1 MTWEVESPE
10 GVVLEIEGE
19 EPPTGEQIRRMFAAF
34 APASEEPQL
43 RAARGLVSA
52 MPTESIEE
60 LPAPA
65 GQLTKPPGTRAEQ
78 VTQLLSALVTGGAG
92 GVAATV
98 PKGMSLLR
106 PPGALSGPLSRLL
119 RPAAQGFKFPAPSG
133 GSLRVPR
140 CFSTS
145 RVPPARLQATTLQKI
160 EITAQVRL

>member
-65 GQLTKPPGTRAEQ
+65 GQLTKPHLRRRQ
-78 VTQLLSALVTGGAG
+78 VAGLLVARRGAG
-92 GVAATV
+92 QREEGNVAQPGLA
-98 PKGMSLLR
+98 GRHHARGRSEAIRR
-106 PPGALSGPLSRLL
+106 PRLHHDSGCR
-119 RPAAQGFKFPAPSG
+119 
-133 GSLRVPR
+133 
-140 CFSTS
+140 
-145 RVPPARLQATTLQKI
+145 
-160 EITAQVRL
+160 